1 MTHPTAPGV
10 GLAFVIAVAAALVLM
25 PLAVAAGRR
34 LGFEVRPRLHGRGGP
49 RVSYLGGAA
58 LALATCVAVVAAGD
72 LRRDGP
78 LLAGGLALLGL
89 GLLDDRL
96 GPAGLGRGVRIVAEA
111 CVAFAVWWTALRPHT
126 AGGAFEGFLT
136 VAGLVAAVNAFNLL
150 DNMDGVCGATATA
163 IALGLAAL
171 GLLAGRPG
179 LSVLAAAAAGASLG
193 FLRYNF
199 GRARLYLGNGGAT
212 FLGLILGVSA
222 FRSGLA
228 FGPGWGPLAA
238 LAILALPATDT
249 AVVTLSRWLAARP
262 VGKGGTDHLSHRL
275 VRLRLSTAGAAAVH
289 GAAALA
295 ASGGVALAVKL
306 GHRPILGV
314 LAAFG
319 VAGAG
324 MLAVRGYD
332 DATPHRVRHL
342 ALGATAALACG
353 ALAGVPS
360 VLSAASALREARSQ
374 FASGV
379 AAARGLD
386 LPRAERAFA
395 RAGQRSAQAQRAL
408 GSPLTA
414 VASVLPVLA
423 NNLSAAR
430 SLASGAG
437 SMAEAAREALAAGDL
452 FPKGPD
458 GPHFGLVQDQIPAAP
473 WQEAQQHLSRSVQ
486 LADLAL
492 SGVRS
497 NGGQLVGRV
506 ALARRQ
512 FLQEG
517 QRVLGTLQQARDAV
531 SLVPEIFGTDG
542 PHTWFLAIENPVEAR
557 ATGGFLGAF
566 GILKA
571 DGGRLSIARF
581 DSDLGL
587 PAVARPP
594 AASAEFMAR
603 YDRFDARAMWQ
614 NVNMTPD
621 FPTAASLMAGMWQQ
635 ATGTRVDGV
644 ISLDAQALDELLRL
658 VGPVTVTG
666 GETISADN
674 FLPVALNQAYV
685 RFPQK
690 QQRVSYL
697 LDVARVVWSRI
708 SAGHVGKLGAV
719 AGSLG
724 RAIRGKHLLVWIP
737 GREALLGRL
746 GVAGGLDPQRGT
758 DYLLVVGQNAAGNKV
773 DYYAERSIDYTVQIG
788 SDGLLRSS
796 LGIRLTNAV
805 PASVTAPFIVG
816 PYLPTD
822 PVGLNRSYVSV
833 YMPRTSGI
841 VSARVGGASVGME
854 SETEAGLSVASRF
867 LEVLPGQSSTLNV
880 ATSGT
885 VPTSG
890 EYRLVVQRQPTLNP
904 DRFRLEVVLPV
915 GASPVG
921 PLPVGAKA
929 NGRVVG
935 WSGLLD
941 ADRVFT
947 IRYEGPGRQW
957 WRMGIAAIWQ
967 KLGL

>member
-1 MTHPTAPGV
+1 
-10 GLAFVIAVAAALVLM
+10 
-25 PLAVAAGRR
+25 
-34 LGFEVRPRLHGRGGP
+34 
-49 RVSYLGGAA
+49 
-58 LALATCVAVVAAGD
+58 
-72 LRRDGP
+72 
-78 LLAGGLALLGL
+78 
-89 GLLDDRL
+89 
-96 GPAGLGRGVRIVAEA
+96 
-111 CVAFAVWWTALRPHT
+111 VWWTALRSHAP
-126 AGGAFEGFLT
+126 GGAFEGFLT
-136 VAGLVAAVNAFNLL
+136 VAGLVGAVNAFNLL
-150 DNMDGVCGATATA
+150 DNMDGVCGATASA
-163 IALGLAAL
+163 IALGVAAL

-179 LSVLAAAAAGASLG
+179 LSVLAAGAAGGSLG
-193 FLRYNF
+193 FLRYNV

-228 FGPGWGPLAA
+228 FGPGWGPVAA

-275 VRLRLSTAGAAAVH
+275 VRLRLSTRGAATVH

-295 ASGGVALAVKL
+295 ASGGVALAVKF
-306 GHRPILGV
+306 GHRPILWV
-314 LAAFG
+314 LAAFA
-319 VAGAG
+319 VAGTG
-324 MLAVRGYD
+324 MLFVRVYD
-332 DATPHRVRHL
+332 AATPHRVRRL
-342 ALGATAALACG
+342 ALGASAALACG
-353 ALAGVPS
+353 LLAAVPS

-386 LPRAERAFA
+386 LPRADEAFA
-395 RAGQRSAQAQRAL
+395 RAGQRSAQATRAL
-408 GSPLTA
+408 SSPLTV
-414 VASVLPVLA
+414 VAGVLPVLA
-423 NNLSAAR
+423 SNLSAAR
-430 SLASGAG
+430 SIASGAG
-437 SMAEAAREALAAGDL
+437 GMAEAARAAVAAGDA

-458 GPHFGLVQDQIPAAP
+458 GPHFGLVQGQIEATP
-473 WQEAQQHLSRSVQ
+473 WREAQQHLGRSVE
-486 LADLAL
+486 LAGSAL
-492 SGVRS
+492 SAVRS
-497 NGGQLVGRV
+497 NGGHLVGQV

-517 QRVLGTLQQARDAV
+517 QRALGTLEQARDAV

-581 DSDLGL
+581 ESDLGL
-587 PAVARPP
+587 PAVASPP

-614 NVNMTPD
+614 NVTMTPD

-635 ATGTRVDGV
+635 ATGTKVDGV
-644 ISLDAQALDELLRL
+644 LSVDAQALDELLRL

-674 FLPVALNQAYV
+674 FLPLALNQAYV
-685 RFPQK
+685 RFSQK

-708 SAGHVGKLGAV
+708 SAGHVGRLGAM

-737 GREALLGRL
+737 GRAALLGRL

-773 DYYAERSIDYTVQIG
+773 DYYAQRSIDYTVQIAPRTG
-788 SDGLLRSS
+788 SGGLLHSS

-805 PASVTAPFIVG
+805 PASMTAPFIVG

-833 YMPRTSGI
+833 YMPLTSGL
-841 VSARVGGASVGME
+841 VGARLSSSASRGASGVGGASVGME
-854 SETEAGLSVASRF
+854 SETEGGLSVASRF
-867 LEVLPGQSSTLNV
+867 LEVLPGKSSTLNV

-885 VPTSG
+885 VPTPG

-904 DRFRLEVVLPV
+904 DRFRLEVVLPL
-915 GASPVG
+915 GTSPVG
-921 PLPVGAKA
+921 GLPAGAQA
-929 NGRVVG
+929 NGRVVA

-947 IRYEGPGRQW
+947 IRYGAPGRQW
-957 WRMGIAAIWQ
+957 WKVGVAAIWQ

>member
-1 MTHPTAPGV
+1 
-10 GLAFVIAVAAALVLM
+10 
-25 PLAVAAGRR
+25 
-34 LGFEVRPRLHGRGGP
+34 
-49 RVSYLGGAA
+49 
-58 LALATCVAVVAAGD
+58 
-72 LRRDGP
+72 
-78 LLAGGLALLGL
+78 
-89 GLLDDRL
+89 
-96 GPAGLGRGVRIVAEA
+96 
-111 CVAFAVWWTALRPHT
+111 
-126 AGGAFEGFLT
+126 
-136 VAGLVAAVNAFNLL
+136 
-150 DNMDGVCGATATA
+150 
-163 IALGLAAL
+163 
-171 GLLAGRPG
+171 
-179 LSVLAAAAAGASLG
+179 
-193 FLRYNF
+193 
-199 GRARLYLGNGGAT
+199 ARLYLGNGGAT

-222 FRSGLA
+222 VRSGLA
-228 FGPGWGPLAA
+228 FGPGWGPFAA

-275 VRLRLSTAGAAAVH
+275 VRLRLSTAGAATVH

-306 GHRPILGV
+306 GHTPILGV
-314 LAAFG
+314 LAAFV

-324 MLAVRGYD
+324 MLAVRAYD
-332 DATPHRVRHL
+332 DSTPHRVRHL

-360 VLSAASALREARSQ
+360 VLSAVSSLREARSQ

-386 LPRAERAFA
+386 LPRADEAFA
-395 RAGQRSAQAQRAL
+395 RAGRSSAQAERAL
-408 GSPLTA
+408 SSPLTA

-430 SLASGAG
+430 SIASGAG
-437 SMAEAAREALAAGDL
+437 SMAEAAREAVAAGDL

-458 GPHFGLVQDQIPAAP
+458 GPHFGLVQGQIQAAP
-473 WQEAQQHLSRSVQ
+473 WQEAQQRLSRSVQ
-486 LADLAL
+486 LTGSAL

-542 PHTWFLAIENPVEAR
+542 PNTWFLAIENPVEAR

-621 FPTAASLMAGMWQQ
+621 FPTAAALMAGMWQQ
-635 ATGTRVDGV
+635 ATGTKVDGV

-685 RFPQK
+685 RFSQK

-708 SAGHVGKLGAV
+708 SAGHVGNLGAV
-719 AGSLG
+719 AGSLE

-746 GVAGGLDPQRGT
+746 GVAGGLDPQQGT

-788 SDGLLRSS
+788 PRKSAG
-796 LGIRLTNAV
+796 
-805 PASVTAPFIVG
+805 ASVTAPFIVG
-816 PYLPTD
+816 PYLPAD
-822 PVGLNRSYVSV
+822 AVGLNRSYVSV
-833 YMPRTSGI
+833 YMPLTSGI
-841 VSARVGGASVGME
+841 VGARVGGASVGME

-904 DRFRLEVVLPV
+904 DRFRLEVVLPE

-921 PLPVGAKA
+921 PLPVGARA

-947 IRYEGPGRQW
+947 IRYEESGRQW

-967 KLGL
+967 RLGL

>member
-1 MTHPTAPGV
+1 M
-10 GLAFVIAVAAALVLM
+10 
-25 PLAVAAGRR
+25 
-34 LGFEVRPRLHGRGGP
+34 
-49 RVSYLGGAA
+49 
-58 LALATCVAVVAAGD
+58 
-72 LRRDGP
+72 
-78 LLAGGLALLGL
+78 
-89 GLLDDRL
+89 
-96 GPAGLGRGVRIVAEA
+96 
-111 CVAFAVWWTALRPHT
+111 
-126 AGGAFEGFLT
+126 
-136 VAGLVAAVNAFNLL
+136 
-150 DNMDGVCGATATA
+150 
-163 IALGLAAL
+163 
-171 GLLAGRPG
+171 
-179 LSVLAAAAAGASLG
+179 
-193 FLRYNF
+193 
-199 GRARLYLGNGGAT
+199 
-212 FLGLILGVSA
+212 
-222 FRSGLA
+222 
-228 FGPGWGPLAA
+228 
-238 LAILALPATDT
+238 
-249 AVVTLSRWLAARP
+249 VTLSRWLAARP

-275 VRLRLSTAGAAAVH
+275 VRLRLSTAAAATMH

-306 GHRPILGV
+306 GHKPILGV
-314 LAAFG
+314 VAAF
-319 VAGAG
+319 VLAGAG
-324 MLAVRGYD
+324 MLAVRVYE
-332 DATPHRVRHL
+332 DATPHKVRHL
-342 ALGATAALACG
+342 ALGATAVVACG

-386 LPRAERAFA
+386 LPRADQAFA
-395 RAGQRSAQAQRAL
+395 RAGERSAQARRAL
-408 GSPLTA
+408 SSPLTA

-430 SLASGAG
+430 SIASGAG

-452 FPKGPD
+452 FPRGPD
-458 GPHFGLVQDQIPAAP
+458 GPHFGLMQDQIAAAP
-473 WQEAQQHLSRSVQ
+473 WQEAQQRLSRSVQ
-486 LADLAL
+486 LAGSAL

-497 NGGQLVGRV
+497 NGGPLVGRV
-506 ALARRQ
+506 ALARRE

-531 SLVPEIFGTDG
+531 SLVPVIFGTDG

-621 FPTAASLMAGMWQQ
+621 FPTAAALMAGMWQQ
-635 ATGTRVDGV
+635 ATGTKVDGV

-685 RFPQK
+685 RFSQK

-708 SAGHVGKLGAV
+708 SAGHVGGLGAM

-746 GVAGGLDPQRGT
+746 GVAGGLNPQRGS

-773 DYYAERSIDYTVQIG
+773 DYYAQRSIDYTVQIG
-788 SDGLLRSS
+788 PRTSSGGLLRSS

-816 PYLPTD
+816 PYLPAD
-822 PVGLNRSYVSV
+822 AVGLNRSYVSV
-833 YMPRTSGI
+833 YMPLTSGI
-841 VSARVGGASVGME
+841 VGARVGGASVGME
-854 SETEAGLSVASRF
+854 SETEGGLSVASRF

-885 VPTSG
+885 VPSSG
-890 EYRLVVQRQPTLNP
+890 EYRLVVRRQPTLNP

-921 PLPVGAKA
+921 RLPVGAQA
-929 NGRVVG
+929 NGRVV
-935 WSGLLD
+935 
-941 ADRVFT
+941 
-947 IRYEGPGRQW
+947 
-957 WRMGIAAIWQ
+957 
-967 KLGL
+967 